1 MKVRRL
7 RRNVLAILMWGP
19 LLLESAG
26 TAGSQP
32 AGQAGPAPVAQSFGE
47 LKGRI
52 PRGASVFVTDST
64 GHELSGKVA
73 ALSDTSLDLL
83 SDGRTHAFSQA
94 DVGLIKV
101 RQRDSLWNGLII
113 GAVAGVAPA
122 VYWLFADPNECGG
135 SICMVDLLTG
145 VIPSAAIGLAID
157 AAVQKKV
164 VVFRSP
170 SRLSSSGRTAL
181 TVAPIVGQRRKGV
194 ELTVS
199 F

>member
-1 MKVRRL
+1 MKLRRL
-7 RRNVLAILMWGP
+7 RRHILAILMWGP
-19 LLLESAG
+19 LLLEFTG
-26 TAGSQP
+26 TAGAQP

-52 PRGASVFVTDST
+52 RVRCERLRNRST
-64 GHELSGKVA
+64 GHELSGKVT

-83 SDGRTHAFSQA
+83 SDGKTHAFSPA
-94 DVGLIKV
+94 DVGSIKV

-113 GAVAGVAPA
+113 GAVAGMTPA

-157 AAVQKKV
+157 AAVQKKGI
-164 VVFRSP
+164 VFRSP
-170 SRLSSSGRTAL
+170 SS
-181 TVAPIVGQRRKGV
+181 
-194 ELTVS
+194 
-199 F
+199 